1 MCPKTGAYFF
11 LTKKGANMLKIYTTS
26 TCNPCKM
33 VKQFLDS
40 KGAKYETIVLDE
52 QPEKVDELMALTGQ
66 MSVPVTTDG
75 KSVVVGWSPSKLV
88 ALLGGAA

>member
-1 MCPKTGAYFF
+1 
-11 LTKKGANMLKIYTTS
+11 MLKIYTTS

-40 KGAKYETIVLDE
+40 KGAKYETIILDE
-52 QPEKVDELMALTGQ
+52 QPDRIDELVALSGG

-75 KSVVVGWSPSKLV
+75 KSVVVGYSPNKLQGL
-88 ALLGGAA
+88 LLGNV

>member
-1 MCPKTGAYFF
+1 
-11 LTKKGANMLKIYTTS
+11 MLKIYTTS
-26 TCNPCKM
+26 TCGPCKL

-52 QPEKVDELMALTGQ
+52 QPEKVDELVAISGG
-66 MSVPVTTDG
+66 MSVPTITDG
-75 KSVVVGWSPSKLV
+75 KTVVVGWSPSKLV

>member
-1 MCPKTGAYFF
+1 
-11 LTKKGANMLKIYTTS
+11 MLKIYTTS

-40 KGAKYETIVLDE
+40 KGVNYESIVLDE
-52 QPEKVDELMALTGQ
+52 QPEKQDELLALTGT

-75 KSVVVGWSPSKLV
+75 KNFVIGWSPNKLV
-88 ALLGGAA
+88 ELING